1 MFSTKITLIFVLI
14 FLIIFGTYFNY
25 YKHRTKDL
33 YTTPV
38 SIPDQSFGS
47 ILLKDKE
54 FGVYI
59 ADTDYLRNKGLSET
73 SSLASNYGMLF
84 VFPEDDLYGFWMKD
98 MFFPIDIIWIDK
110 NLVIVHI
117 ETNVLP
123 ETYPKVFFPSV
134 PARYVLELSAGQS
147 DFLKLKIG
155 DSIKILKKY

>member
-1 MFSTKITLIFVLI
+1 MNFTKKFDILALVFIILSFSAI
-14 FLIIFGTYFNY
+14 FLMKSSTNNKIQG
-25 YKHRTKDL
+25 
-33 YTTPV
+33 V
-38 SIPDQSFGS
+38 
-47 ILLKDKE
+47 ILGEKLFEVEVMDDDVE
-54 FGVYI
+54 RI
-59 ADTDYLRNKGLSET
+59 RGLSLHSPLED
-73 SSLASNYGMLF
+73 NQGMLF

-98 MFFPIDIIWIDK
+98 MLFPIDIIWIDK

-123 ETYPKVFFPSV
+123 ETYPKVFSPSV